1 MYQHPTTRLFYRY
14 IDIWTGV
21 DKQPIPIL
29 LFLSLGYKLKWGVAK
44 W

>member
-1 MYQHPTTRLFYRY
+1 MYQNPSTNLFYRY

-29 LFLSLGYKLKWGVAK
+29 LFLRVD
-44 W
+44 